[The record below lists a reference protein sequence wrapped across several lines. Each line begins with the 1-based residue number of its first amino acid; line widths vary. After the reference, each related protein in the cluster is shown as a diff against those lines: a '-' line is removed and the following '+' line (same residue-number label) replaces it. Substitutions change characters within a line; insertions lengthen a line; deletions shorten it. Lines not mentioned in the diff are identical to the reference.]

1 MDADLGL
8 VRVRRMLGVYDAGR
22 IISPKLAESQAF
34 GGIVGGIGT
43 RAAGAHGHRPPR
55 RPDRQRQPRRLPRP
69 VNADVP
75 EIRAIYLEGEDNAGN
90 LLGVKGLGEVVQV
103 GVAAAIGNAVFNA
116 TGRRIR
122 ELPITAEA
130 LL

>member
-1 MDADLGL
+1 MPRSPRSRAW
-8 VRVRRMLGVYDAGR
+8 RTATNCTRCSRR
-22 IISPKLAESQAF
+22 SS
-34 GGIVGGIGT
+34 
-43 RAAGAHGHRPPR
+43 
-55 RPDRQRQPRRLPRP
+55 
-69 VNADVP
+69 NADVP
-75 EIRAIYLEGEDNAGN
+75 EIKAIYLDGEDNAGN

-116 TGRRIR
+116 TGRRVR